1 MFLTRRKPRKRKREI
16 MNEEILSSLKSLLPS
31 ADESVLEFVV
41 EAVSDAILN
50 YINHD
55 TLPKELKTAAV
66 LICKA
71 YYHKSGFDGST
82 ADVTAVK
89 RGDVQT
95 NFGAEKTA
103 VSLDGNSDFFGY
115 RAMLAPFRKVRW

>member
-1 MFLTRRKPRKRKREI
+1 MNA
-16 MNEEILSSLKSLLPS
+16 MNEDILNSLKNLLPS
-31 ADESVLEFVV
+31 ADENVLEFVV
-41 EAVSDAILN
+41 EAVVDAVLN

-55 TLPKELKTAAV
+55 TLPKELKNAAV

>member
-1 MFLTRRKPRKRKREI
+1 
-16 MNEEILSSLKSLLPS
+16 MNEEILESLKSLLPS
-31 ADESVLEFVV
+31 ADEKVLEFVV
-41 EAVSDAILN
+41 EAVVDAVLN

-71 YYHKSGFDGST
+71 YYHNSGFDGSA
-82 ADVTAVK
+82 ADVTSVK

-95 NFGAEKTA
+95 NFGAAKSA
-103 VSLDGNSDFFGY
+103 VSLGSDGDFFGY
-115 RAMLAPFRKVRW
+115 KNLLAPFRRIRW